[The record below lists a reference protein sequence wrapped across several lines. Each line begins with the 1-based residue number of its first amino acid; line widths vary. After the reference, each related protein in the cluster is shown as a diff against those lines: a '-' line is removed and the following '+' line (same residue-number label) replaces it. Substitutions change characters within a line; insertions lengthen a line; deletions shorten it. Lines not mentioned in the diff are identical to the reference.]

1 MFYILEKM
9 AEKNE
14 TTQKK
19 CKLCTR
25 DIPPGKQ
32 NIDIKIEIAHFR
44 VHNPL
49 MALKS
54 FCIGL
59 KENIKC

>member
-1 MFYILEKM
+1 M
-9 AEKNE
+9 AEKNDKP
-14 TTQKK
+14 QAK

-25 DIPPGKQ
+25 NIPPGKQ

-44 VHNPL
+44 VKNPL

>member
-1 MFYILEKM
+1 M
-9 AEKNE
+9 AEKNDKP
-14 TTQKK
+14 QAK

-25 DIPPGKQ
+25 NIPPSKQ

-44 VHNPL
+44 VKNPL